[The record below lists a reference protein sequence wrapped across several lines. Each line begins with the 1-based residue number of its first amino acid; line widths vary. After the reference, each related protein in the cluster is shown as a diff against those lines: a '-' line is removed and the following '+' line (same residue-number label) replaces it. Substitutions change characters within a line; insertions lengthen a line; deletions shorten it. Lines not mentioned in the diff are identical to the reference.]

1 MQIFLGGNMQ
11 TIELLSSN
19 QSQGNKEEVNLPLYR
34 MSVSAGTPLPA
45 DEDIEEEIDL
55 NSFLV
60 KHPNSTFFARVIGDA
75 DNFGGIRNGDL
86 LVIDTYQKPVDGKLI
101 LIQMDQN
108 LTIRRYRIFEGEE
121 YIQTPNGQYLPIN
134 SSFFATLDYFGQITF
149 IIHTL

>member
-1 MQIFLGGNMQ
+1 MQ
-11 TIELLSSN
+11 TIELLTSN
-19 QSQGNKEEVNLPLYR
+19 PLQDNQDEVSLPLYR
-34 MSVSAGTPLPA
+34 MSVSAGTPLPT

-75 DNFGGIRNGDL
+75 ENFDSIRNGDV
-86 LVIDTYQKPVDGKLI
+86 LVIDTYQKPDDGKLI
-101 LIQMDQN
+101 LVQMNKN
-108 LTIRRYRIFEGEE
+108 LTIRRYRLFDDQE

-134 SSFFATLDYFGQITF
+134 SSFFDTLDYVGQITF

>member
-1 MQIFLGGNMQ
+1 MGGNMQ
-11 TIELLSSN
+11 RIELLASN
-19 QSQGNKEEVNLPLYR
+19 PLQDNQDEVSLPLYR
-34 MSVSAGTPLPA
+34 MSVSAGTPLPT

-75 DNFGGIRNGDL
+75 ENFDGIRDGDV
-86 LVIDTYQKPVDGKLI
+86 LVIDTYQKPDDGKLI
-101 LIQMDQN
+101 LVQMNKN
-108 LTIRRYRIFEGEE
+108 LTIRRYRMFDDQE

-134 SSFFATLDYFGQITF
+134 SSFFDTLDYVGRITF

>member
-1 MQIFLGGNMQ
+1 
-11 TIELLSSN
+11 
-19 QSQGNKEEVNLPLYR
+19 

-75 DNFGGIRNGDL
+75 ENFDGIRNWDL
-86 LVIDTYQKPVDGKLI
+86 LVIDTYQKPEDGKLI
-101 LIQMDQN
+101 LVQLDQN

-121 YIQTPNGQYLPIN
+121 YIQTPTGQYLPIN
-134 SSFFATLDYFGQITF
+134 SSFFETLDYYGKNYIYHTHIVNDKQN
-149 IIHTL
+149 IIKIYILKFRILILKNEREK